1 MNIDR
6 KIKEKKREENK
17 IIFRIIVFLE
27 ELKLW
32 LNDFHNLL
40 IV

>member
-32 LNDFHNLL
+32 LNDFHNFLT
-40 IV
+40 V

>member
-32 LNDFHNLL
+32 LND
-40 IV
+40 